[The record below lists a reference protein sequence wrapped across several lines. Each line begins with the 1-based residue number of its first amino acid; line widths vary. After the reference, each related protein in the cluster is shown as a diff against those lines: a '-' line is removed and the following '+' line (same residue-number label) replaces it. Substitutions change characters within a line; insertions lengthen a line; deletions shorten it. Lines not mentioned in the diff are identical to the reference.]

1 MNKKKTNIT
10 YENIIGIIFALLII
24 CEFNFENDI
33 KLFINTPLGTIIMFI
48 LGIFLFMYYNPII
61 SMLFFIFIY
70 DNIKDNYNYRID
82 VSMPSIDN
90 ELISKKMN
98 FINNQNKQ
106 TKDVEINIIKNL
118 SPIIKKNENMNSNFN
133 PNNKILD
140 NKSLKYSNLL

>member
-1 MNKKKTNIT
+1 
-10 YENIIGIIFALLII
+10 
-24 CEFNFENDI
+24 
-33 KLFINTPLGTIIMFI
+33 
-48 LGIFLFMYYNPII
+48 MYYNPII

>member
-106 TKDVEINIIKNL
+106 TKDVEIDIIKNL

>member
-90 ELISKKMN
+90 KLISKKMN

-106 TKDVEINIIKNL
+106 TKDVEIDIIKNL